1 MADRL
6 IRLVSYLSLP
16 EAEILRMR
24 LAMDGVRSSLDNA
37 TMLLWFW
44 HYGCVVRGVAVSVL
58 DQDVEAAEQILRL
71 KRHSASA
78 REVDVPC
85 AQCGALVPKS
95 WKLCWN
101 CDETADA
108 AADRGGMDASS
119 TLDADGAAH
128 WKAALSMLLWLMPL
142 ALIPL
147 GGFLAVC
154 VAWSLMLVTDVIFQR
169 LGTDVATSEGDAI
182 SPFRPKDSTADST
195 PGGWHAS
202 ATNEDEQ
209 HYRRVAEDIALRAWQ
224 ASVIGLLWFPP
235 LVFYSMWL
243 LWRSRRLPV
252 SLRGRRRRLGALVC
266 SILGLPMAAF
276 VTIAVPTAVGS
287 EAWSVLH

>member
-37 TMLLWFW
+37 TLLLWFW
-44 HYGCVVRGVAVSVL
+44 HYGCMVRGVTVSVL
-58 DQDVEAAEQILRL
+58 DADVEAAEQILQL
-71 KRHSASA
+71 KHPVGSA
-78 REVDVPC
+78 REPEVPC
-85 AQCGALVPKS
+85 ATCDAPIPKS

-101 CDETADA
+101 CDETIDA
-108 AADRGGMDASS
+108 TADRVGMDAPP

-128 WKAALSMLLWLMPL
+128 WKATLSMLLWLLPL

-154 VAWSLMLVTDVIFQR
+154 IAWCLMLVTDIIFQR
-169 LGTDVATSEGDAI
+169 LGADVTTNEQDAS
-182 SPFRPKDSTADST
+182 SPSRPKGSNADS
-195 PGGWHAS
+195 
-202 ATNEDEQ
+202 ATDDWDVSTTDEDKQ
-209 HYRRVAEDIALRAWQ
+209 QYRGIAEDIALRAWR

-243 LWRSRRLPV
+243 LWRCRRLPV
-252 SLRGRRRRLGALVC
+252 SLRGRRRRLGAFVC
-266 SILGLPMAAF
+266 SIIGLPMAAF
-276 VTIAVPTAVGS
+276 VTVAVPTAVGS
-287 EAWSVLH
+287 EVWSVLH